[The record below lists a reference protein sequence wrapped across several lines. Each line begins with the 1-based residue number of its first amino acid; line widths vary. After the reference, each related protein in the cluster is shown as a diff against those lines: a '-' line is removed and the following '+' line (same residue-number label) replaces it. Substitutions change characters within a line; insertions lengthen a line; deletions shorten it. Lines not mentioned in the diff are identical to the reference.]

1 MFCRLSISG
10 AERLSPTAL
19 PLCQEQGQINPA
31 VLPPLPPH
39 RKCWDVKTPWHSQP
53 QWPFL
58 LGRKELLIPASG
70 SWAMIKTRGKQG
82 SHSSRGLQIWWPL
95 ETTGSG
101 KGVLSV
107 LGQEGRVGSLSQ
119 GSTPERTRTQAGSP
133 LWLILGYKYSCVC
146 TCRIIHVQGPACI
159 HFSYLLMLA
168 AVDINLSLIVHRKV
182 CELYV

>member
-1 MFCRLSISG
+1 
-10 AERLSPTAL
+10 
-19 PLCQEQGQINPA
+19 
-31 VLPPLPPH
+31 
-39 RKCWDVKTPWHSQP
+39 
-53 QWPFL
+53 
-58 LGRKELLIPASG
+58 
-70 SWAMIKTRGKQG
+70 MIKTRGKQ
-82 SHSSRGLQIWWPL
+82 GLQIWWPL

-146 TCRIIHVQGPACI
+146 MCRIIHVQGPACI
-159 HFSYLLMLA
+159 HFPSYLLMLA